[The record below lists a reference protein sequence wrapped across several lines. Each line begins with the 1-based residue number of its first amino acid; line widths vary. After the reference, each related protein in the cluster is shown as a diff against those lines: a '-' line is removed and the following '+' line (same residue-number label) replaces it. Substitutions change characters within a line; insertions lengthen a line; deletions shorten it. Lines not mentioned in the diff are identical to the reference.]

1 MIQVDDKV
9 LADIDRGFSVPAQ
22 PELLLKLQKL
32 MSAREPDLNRIAD
45 TIAQDVAVSATIL
58 KTINSPLYGLARSI
72 SDIKKSVRYIGLAGI
87 ITLVTSSLLKRSF
100 KDKKASIPLDD
111 FWNNSSNIANS
122 AVFIAK
128 RLKKRISSEKLFT
141 LGLFHD
147 CGIPVM
153 AMKYEN
159 YRSTLTQAEQTPSE
173 TLPEIEDKAYNV
185 NHATIGYY
193 VATSWRLPVDI
204 CQLILRHHE
213 REFLDKIDGSADQL
227 SFAVLKLA
235 ENIVYQHKHF
245 RESADWPF
253 LKDSVLTVLDIDED
267 DIADLVEDLNEQLI

>member
-185 NHATIGYY
+185 NHATIGFY